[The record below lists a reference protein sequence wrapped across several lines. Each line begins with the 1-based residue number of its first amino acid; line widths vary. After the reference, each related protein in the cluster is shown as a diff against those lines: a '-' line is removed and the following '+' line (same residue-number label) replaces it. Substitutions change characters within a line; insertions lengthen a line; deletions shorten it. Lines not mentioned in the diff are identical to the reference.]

1 MGYTDFGR
9 WVMASAI
16 ATASAVSVSGWVFAG
31 DTPISPTMPVAAC
44 DNHGLMIGG
53 SCVRISGH
61 VRTEYSFAKA
71 PGSPRSDGFLAIG
84 MPATRHGERAGIH
97 TQGVADVDA
106 RSDNGVR
113 AYLRVKNDFH

>member
-1 MGYTDFGR
+1 MDYTAFGR
-9 WVMASAI
+9 LVMASAM
-16 ATASAVSVSGWVFAG
+16 ATASAVSVSGRAWAG
-31 DTPISPTMPVAAC
+31 DTPISPTVPVVAC

-61 VRTEYSFAKA
+61 VRTEYSFVKG
-71 PGSPRSDGFLAIG
+71 PDVPRSNGVVAIG
-84 MPATRHGERAGIH
+84 MPATHHGERLGFH

-113 AYLRVKNDFH
+113 AYLRVKSDFH